1 MAKIKEFFKG
11 RLKYILIPVIII
23 AILLIVI
30 LIILNVLGIVPFIY
44 MLN

>member
-1 MAKIKEFFKG
+1 MSKFTNFFKK
-11 RLKYILIPVIII
+11 RLKYILIPLIII
-23 AILLIVI
+23 TILFIII